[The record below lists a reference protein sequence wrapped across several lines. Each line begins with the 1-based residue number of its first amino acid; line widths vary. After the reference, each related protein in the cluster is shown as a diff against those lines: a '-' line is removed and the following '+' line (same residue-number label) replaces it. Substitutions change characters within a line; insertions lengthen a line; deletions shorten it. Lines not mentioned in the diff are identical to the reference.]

1 MPAKADP
8 PDSEIHVKTS
18 LAGVVAVALAMVAW
32 HLPLAA
38 QDQAQGRGA
47 RAGGAPAE
55 EAFPTAEQFAN
66 SKEAQAHVA
75 AATKIGGS
83 DMADTAKWF
92 CTNTGPQR
100 VALARQAQG
109 LPRLPTVQEGPI
121 KLFDNLTYIGFNDV
135 GAWVVPTSAG
145 IILFDT
151 LNSTDDAM
159 KVIEPEMHKAGFD
172 PAQIKYIL
180 IGHGHADH
188 FGGASYLQMK
198 YHAKVLAA
206 MPDWAAIQRGGRGGR
221 GGAAP
226 GLMPDMDVVDGQK
239 LTLGDTTVTL
249 IRLPGHTPGTIGM
262 VVPAKFGGR
271 THNVAIMSGTQMPT
285 QDSLDAFKHVFN
297 DELKKLNAET
307 FFGSHPDILMNSL
320 MVMQSIREKYPT
332 GSHPLLLPKNK
343 ADRYMDIVL
352 ECARA
357 RLAAQGKL
365 TATN

>member
-1 MPAKADP
+1 
-8 PDSEIHVKTS
+8 VKRSFPGIIAIGLTI
-18 LAGVVAVALAMVAW
+18 AAW
-32 HLPLAA
+32 QAPM
-38 QDQAQGRGA
+38 QAQGQGQGRGG

-55 EAFPTAEQFAN
+55 ENFPTAEQFAN
-66 SKEAQAHVA
+66 SKDAQAHVA

-92 CTNTGPQR
+92 CTATGPQR

-151 LNSTDDAM
+151 LNSSADAM
-159 KVIEPEMHKAGFD
+159 NVIEPEMQKAGFD

-180 IGHGHADH
+180 VGHGHADH
-188 FGGASYLQMK
+188 FGGASYLQKK
-198 YHAKVLAA
+198 YGAKVLAA
-206 MPDWAAIQRGGRGGR
+206 MPDWAAIQRGGRGD
-221 GGAAP
+221 AAP
-226 GLMPDMDVVDGQK
+226 GLTPDMDVTDGQK

-262 VVPAKFGGR
+262 IVPAKFGGR

-285 QDSLDAFKHVFN
+285 QESLDAFRHVFN
-297 DELKKLNAET
+297 DELKKANVET
-307 FFGSHPDILMNSL
+307 FLGSHPDILMNSL
-320 MVMQSIREKYPT
+320 MLMQGIRETYPSGT
-332 GSHPLLLPKNK
+332 HPLLLTKNK
-343 ADRYMDIVL
+343 ADRYLDIML

>member
-1 MPAKADP
+1 MIRPF
-8 PDSEIHVKTS
+8 
-18 LAGVVAVALAMVAW
+18 AGFIAIAFAVAASQAPM
-32 HLPLAA
+32 AA
-38 QDQAQGRGA
+38 QDQGQGRGG

-55 EAFPTAEQFAN
+55 DNFPTAEQFAS
-66 SKEAQAHVA
+66 SKESQAHVA
-75 AATKIGGS
+75 AAMKIGGS

-92 CTNTGPQR
+92 CTATGPQR
-100 VALARQAQG
+100 LALARQAQG

-151 LNSTDDAM
+151 LNTSADAM
-159 KVIEPEMHKAGFD
+159 NVIEPEMMKAGFD

-180 IGHGHADH
+180 VGHGHADH

-206 MPDWAAIQRGGRGGR
+206 MPDWAAIQRGGRGG
-221 GGAAP
+221 AAP
-226 GLMPDMDVVDGQK
+226 GLTPDMDVMDGQK

-262 VVPAKFGGR
+262 IVPAKYRGQ

-285 QDSLDAFKHVFN
+285 QESLDAFKYVFN
-297 DELKKLNAET
+297 DELKKANVET

-320 MVMQSIREKYPT
+320 MAMQGIRETYPT
-332 GSHPLLLPKNK
+332 GNHPLLLSKNK

>member
-1 MPAKADP
+1 
-8 PDSEIHVKTS
+8 VKKTF
-18 LAGVVAVALAMVAW
+18 AGIIAMAFAVAAW
-32 HLPLAA
+32 QSPTAA
-38 QDQAQGRGA
+38 QDQAGQGQGRGG

-55 EAFPTAEQFAN
+55 EFPTADQFAS
-66 SKEAQAHVA
+66 SKDAQAHVA
-75 AATKIGGS
+75 AAMKIGGS

-92 CTNTGPQR
+92 CTATGPQR

-109 LPRLPTVQEGPI
+109 LPRLPTLQEGPI

-151 LNSTDDAM
+151 LNSSADAM
-159 KVIEPEMHKAGFD
+159 DVIEPEMQKAGFD

-188 FGGASYLQMK
+188 FGGASYLQKK
-198 YHAKVLAA
+198 YGPKVLAA
-206 MPDWAAIQRGGRGGR
+206 MPDWAAIQRGGRGG
-221 GGAAP
+221 AAP
-226 GLMPDMDVVDGQK
+226 GLTPDTDVMDGQK

-262 VVPAKFGGR
+262 IVPAKFGGR

-285 QDSLDAFKHVFN
+285 QVSLDAFKHVFN
-297 DELKKLNAET
+297 DELKKADVET
-307 FFGSHPDILMNSL
+307 FLGSHPDILMNSL
-320 MVMQSIREKYPT
+320 TLMDSIRDRYPSGT
-332 GSHPLLLPKNK
+332 HPLLLAKNK

-357 RLAAQGKL
+357 RLAAQGRL
-365 TATN
+365 TSTN

>member
-1 MPAKADP
+1 MKQTWTGFIAIAF
-8 PDSEIHVKTS
+8 
-18 LAGVVAVALAMVAW
+18 AVAAW
-32 HLPLAA
+32 QVPMAA
-38 QDQAQGRGA
+38 QDQGQGRGG

-55 EAFPTAEQFAN
+55 ENFPTAEQFAG

-75 AATKIGGS
+75 AAMKIGGS

-92 CTNTGPQR
+92 CTATGPQR

-145 IILFDT
+145 LILFDT
-151 LNSTDDAM
+151 LNTTDDAM
-159 KVIEPEMHKAGFD
+159 KVIEPEMMKAGFD

-180 IGHGHADH
+180 VGHGHADH

-206 MPDWAAIQRGGRGGR
+206 MPDWAAIQRGGRGG
-221 GGAAP
+221 AAP
-226 GLMPDMDVVDGQK
+226 GLTPDMDVTDGQK
-239 LTLGDTTVTL
+239 LTLGDTTLTL

-262 VVPAKFGGR
+262 IVPAKYRGQ
-271 THNVAIMSGTQMPT
+271 THNVAVMSGTQMPT
-285 QDSLDAFKHVFN
+285 QASLDAFTHVFN
-297 DELKKLNAET
+297 DELKKANVES

-320 MVMQSIREKYPT
+320 TAMQSIRDSYPT
-332 GSHPLLLPKNK
+332 GTHPLLLSKNK

-357 RLAAQGKL
+357 RLAAQGRL
-365 TATN
+365 TSTN

>member
-1 MPAKADP
+1 
-8 PDSEIHVKTS
+8 VNKTF
-18 LAGVVAVALAMVAW
+18 AGIIAMAFAVAASQAPM
-32 HLPLAA
+32 AA
-38 QDQAQGRGA
+38 QDQGQGRGG

-55 EAFPTAEQFAN
+55 DNFPTAEQFAN

-75 AATKIGGS
+75 AAMKIGGS

-92 CTNTGPQR
+92 CTATGPQR

-151 LNSTDDAM
+151 LNTSADAM
-159 KVIEPEMHKAGFD
+159 NVIEPEMMKAGFD

-180 IGHGHADH
+180 VGHGHADH

-206 MPDWAAIQRGGRGGR
+206 MPDWAAIQRGGRGG
-221 GGAAP
+221 AAP
-226 GLMPDMDVVDGQK
+226 GLTPDMDVMDGQT

-262 VVPAKFGGR
+262 IVPAKYR
-271 THNVAIMSGTQMPT
+271 SQTHNVAIMSGTQMPT
-285 QDSLDAFKHVFN
+285 QESLDDFKHVFN
-297 DELKKLNAET
+297 DELKKANVET

-320 MVMQSIREKYPT
+320 MAMQSIREKYPT
-332 GSHPLLLPKNK
+332 GNHPLLLSSNK

>member
-1 MPAKADP
+1 M
-8 PDSEIHVKTS
+8 HLKTS
-18 LAGVVAVALAMVAW
+18 LAGIIAVALAMATW
-32 HLPLAA
+32 HSSLDA
-38 QDQAQGRGA
+38 QEQGQGQGRGG

-55 EAFPTAEQFAN
+55 DAFPTAEQFAN

-75 AATKIGGS
+75 AAMKIGGS

-121 KLFDNLTYIGFNDV
+121 KLFDSVTYIGFNDV

-151 LNSTDDAM
+151 LNTTADAM
-159 KVIEPEMHKAGFD
+159 SVIEPEMMKAGFD

-198 YHAKVLAA
+198 YQAKVLAA
-206 MPDWAAIQRGGRGGR
+206 MPDWAAIQRGGRGN
-221 GGAAP
+221 AAP
-226 GLMPDMDVVDGQK
+226 GLMPDTDVMDGQK

-262 VVPAKFGGR
+262 VVPARFGGR

-285 QDSLDAFKHVFN
+285 QESLDAFRHVFN
-297 DELKKLNAET
+297 DELKKLNVET
-307 FFGSHPDILMNSL
+307 FLGSHPDILMNSL
-320 MVMQSIREKYPT
+320 MLMESIREKYPT
-332 GSHPLLLPKNK
+332 GGHPLLLSRDHAN
-343 ADRYMDIVL
+343 RYMDIML

-357 RLAAQGKL
+357 RLAAQGRL
-365 TATN
+365 TSTN

>member
-1 MPAKADP
+1 
-8 PDSEIHVKTS
+8 VKKS
-18 LAGVVAVALAMVAW
+18 FAGMVAIPVVIA
-32 HLPLAA
+32 LSQLAVAA
-38 QDQAQGRGA
+38 QDQGRGG
-47 RAGGAPAE
+47 RAGGAPAQDN
-55 EAFPTAEQFAN
+55 FPTAEQFAN
-66 SKEAQAHVA
+66 SKDAQVHVA
-75 AATKIGGS
+75 AATKIGGT

-109 LPRLPTVQEGPI
+109 LPRLPTMAEGPI
-121 KLFDNLTYIGFNDV
+121 KLYDNLTYIGFNDV

-151 LNSTDDAM
+151 LNTTDDAM
-159 KVIEPEMHKAGFD
+159 KVIEPEMQKAGYD
-172 PAQIKYIL
+172 PAQIKYVL

-206 MPDWAAIQRGGRGGR
+206 MPDWAAIQRGGRGG
-221 GGAAP
+221 AAP
-226 GLMPDMDVVDGQK
+226 GLMPDMDVADGQK

-249 IRLPGHTPGTIGM
+249 VRLPGHTPGTIGM

-271 THNVAIMSGTQMPT
+271 THNVAILSGTQMPT
-285 QDSLDAFKHVFN
+285 QESLDAFKHVFN
-297 DELKKLNAET
+297 DEFKKLNAEA
-307 FFGSHPDILMNSL
+307 FLGSHPDILMNSL
-320 MVMQSIREKYPT
+320 SVMQSIRDKYPT
-332 GSHPLLLPKNK
+332 ANHPLLLTRDHAN
-343 ADRYMDIVL
+343 RYMDIML

-357 RLAAQGKL
+357 RLAAQGRL

>member
-1 MPAKADP
+1 MKQTWTGFIAIAF
-8 PDSEIHVKTS
+8 
-18 LAGVVAVALAMVAW
+18 AVAAW
-32 HLPLAA
+32 QVPMAA
-38 QDQAQGRGA
+38 QDQGQGRGG

-55 EAFPTAEQFAN
+55 ENFPTAEQFAG

-75 AATKIGGS
+75 AAMKIGGS

-92 CTNTGPQR
+92 CTATGPQR

-145 IILFDT
+145 LILFDT
-151 LNSTDDAM
+151 LNTTDDAM
-159 KVIEPEMHKAGFD
+159 KVIEPEMMKAGFD

-180 IGHGHADH
+180 VGHGHADH

-206 MPDWAAIQRGGRGGR
+206 MPDWAAIQRGGRGG
-221 GGAAP
+221 AAP
-226 GLMPDMDVVDGQK
+226 GLTPDMDVTDGQK
-239 LTLGDTTVTL
+239 LTLGDTTLTL

-262 VVPAKFGGR
+262 IVPAKYRGQ
-271 THNVAIMSGTQMPT
+271 THNVAVMSGTQMPT
-285 QDSLDAFKHVFN
+285 QASLDAFKHVFN
-297 DELKKLNAET
+297 DELKKANVET

-320 MVMQSIREKYPT
+320 TAMQSIRDSYPT
-332 GSHPLLLPKNK
+332 GTHPLLLSKNK

-357 RLAAQGKL
+357 RLAAQGRL
-365 TATN
+365 TSTN

>member
-1 MPAKADP
+1 MVAIPVVIAL
-8 PDSEIHVKTS
+8 SQLV
-18 LAGVVAVALAMVAW
+18 VVAQD
-32 HLPLAA
+32 AA
-38 QDQAQGRGA
+38 RGG
-47 RAGGAPAE
+47 RAGGAPAQDN
-55 EAFPTAEQFAN
+55 FPTAEQFSS

-75 AATKIGGS
+75 AATKIGGA

-100 VALARQAQG
+100 VALVRQAQG
-109 LPRLPTVQEGPI
+109 QPRLPTTAEGPI

-151 LNSTDDAM
+151 LNTTEDAM
-159 KVIEPEMHKAGFD
+159 KVIEPEIQKAGLD
-172 PAQIKYIL
+172 PAQIKYVL

-206 MPDWAAIQRGGRGGR
+206 MPDWAAIQRGGRGG
-221 GGAAP
+221 AAP
-226 GLMPDMDVVDGQK
+226 GMTPDMDVADGQK

-249 IRLPGHTPGTIGM
+249 VRLPGHTPGTIGM

-271 THNVAIMSGTQMPT
+271 THNVAILSGTQMPT
-285 QDSLDAFKHVFN
+285 QESLDAFKHVFN
-297 DELKKLNAET
+297 DEFKKLNAEA

-320 MVMQSIREKYPT
+320 SVMQSVRDKYPT
-332 GSHPLLLPKNK
+332 GTHPLLLTKDHAN
-343 ADRYMDIVL
+343 RYLDIML

-357 RLAAQGKL
+357 RLAAQGRL

>member
-1 MPAKADP
+1 
-8 PDSEIHVKTS
+8 VKKTF
-18 LAGVVAVALAMVAW
+18 AGIIAMAFAVAAGQAPM
-32 HLPLAA
+32 AA
-38 QDQAQGRGA
+38 QDQAGQGRGRGG

-55 EAFPTAEQFAN
+55 ETFPTAEQFAS
-66 SKEAQAHVA
+66 SKDAQAHVA

-92 CTNTGPQR
+92 CTATGPQR

-151 LNSTDDAM
+151 LNSSADAM
-159 KVIEPEMHKAGFD
+159 DVIEPEMQKAGFD

-188 FGGASYLQMK
+188 FGGASYLQKK
-198 YHAKVLAA
+198 YGAKVLAA
-206 MPDWAAIQRGGRGGR
+206 MPDWAAIQRGGRGG
-221 GGAAP
+221 AAP
-226 GLMPDMDVVDGQK
+226 GLTPDMDVMDGQK

-262 VVPAKFGGR
+262 IVPAKFGGR
-271 THNVAIMSGTQMPT
+271 THNVAVMSGTQMPN
-285 QDSLDAFKHVFN
+285 QASLDAFKHVFD
-297 DELKKLNAET
+297 DELKKANVET

-320 MVMQSIREKYPT
+320 MLMESVRDRYPSGT
-332 GSHPLLLPKNK
+332 HPLLLAKSK

-357 RLAAQGKL
+357 RLAAQGRL
-365 TATN
+365 TSTN